1 MQVTQKPL
9 LSRPEQV
16 LYGRLVR
23 AFPGY
28 VIFTQ
33 IALSQILT
41 VDRADVPGGSAS
53 IANRQLIAEFVLC
66 TADFLVTA
74 VIELDDR
81 LPRREPRR
89 GKDQRKYQLLADAG
103 IKVIR
108 VPADDIPNESAL
120 KALAAVGPATTPS
133 MRRTG

>member
-53 IANRQLIAEFVLC
+53 IANRQLVAEFVLC

-81 LPRREPRR
+81 LPRR